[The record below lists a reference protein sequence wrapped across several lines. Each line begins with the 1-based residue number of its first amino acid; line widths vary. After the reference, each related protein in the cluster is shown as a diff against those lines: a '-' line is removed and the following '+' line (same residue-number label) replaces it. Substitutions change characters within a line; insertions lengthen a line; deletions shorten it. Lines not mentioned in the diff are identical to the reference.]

1 MTSEHRISPAFVFW
15 SGTTCRKNANPARKL
30 AKNKNSIRKTRV
42 LTRQVCL
49 PCFSLST
56 AKDQRRNFWS
66 NKVTLFILL
75 LHKLDFKTSSSKL
88 AQRLSYTMSHACTG
102 VFPTCPLGRNMFFS
116 HSERPELFY
125 SAHLCRNGFS
135 CSPEQRICSQLSWL
149 NGKLNDLDP
158 FKPSSHYRRKLSDNF
173 DPFKPSSH

>member
-1 MTSEHRISPAFVFW
+1 MTSEHHISPAFVFW

-66 NKVTLFILL
+66 NKVTLFILFCTNWISRHHLQNLPSVCLIQCRTHAQASFRHVL
-75 LHKLDFKTSSSKL
+75 LDGI
-88 AQRLSYTMSHACTG
+88 C
-102 VFPTCPLGRNMFFS
+102 FS
-116 HSERPELFY
+116 HIPNVQNSSIL
-125 SAHLCRNGFS
+125 
-135 CSPEQRICSQLSWL
+135 RISVGMVFLVVQNKESVRSFH
-149 NGKLNDLDP
+149 G
-158 FKPSSHYRRKLSDNF
+158 
-173 DPFKPSSH
+173 